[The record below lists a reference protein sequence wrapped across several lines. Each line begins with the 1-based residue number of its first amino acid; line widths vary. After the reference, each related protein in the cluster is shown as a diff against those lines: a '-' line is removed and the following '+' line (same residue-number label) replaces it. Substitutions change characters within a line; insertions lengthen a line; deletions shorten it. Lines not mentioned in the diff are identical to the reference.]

1 MFSGYLRGRAD
12 IYLPKNDRH
21 YTAKIAVEKADFPKL
36 TDLYFKYKTSQGDLS
51 GHFDFA
57 GVGSDARLLKGE
69 GLVKV
74 ADGNVFAI
82 PIFGP
87 LSELVSKMFAGVG
100 YSVAH
105 EASAP
110 FTIKEGVIH
119 TDKLR
124 VSGKLFAMLGHGD
137 VDFLKNNLDFDVRI
151 DATGPGALLTPLYQ
165 LFEYHGAGSL
175 TKPVWRP
182 KRF

>member
-1 MFSGYLRGRAD
+1 MTGSTD
-12 IYLPKNDRH
+12 ISLAKNNRR
-21 YTAKIAVEKADFPKL
+21 YTAKLAVEKADFPKV

-51 GHFDFA
+51 GTFDF
-57 GVGSDARLLKGE
+57 GGMGSDARFLQGQ
-69 GLVKV
+69 GRV
-74 ADGNVFAI
+74 AVSDGNVFAI

-87 LSELVSKMFAGVG
+87 LSELLSKMFSGAG

-137 VDFLKNNLDFDVRI
+137 VDFLKNKLDFDVRI
-151 DATGPGALLTPLYQ
+151 DAAGPGAVLTPLYK
-165 LFEYHGAGSL
+165 LFEYHGSGSL
-175 TKPVWRP
+175 TKPIWRP
-182 KRF
+182 RHF

>member
-1 MFSGYLRGRAD
+1 
-12 IYLPKNDRH
+12 
-21 YTAKIAVEKADFPKL
+21 
-36 TDLYFKYKTSQGDLS
+36 
-51 GHFDFA
+51 
-57 GVGSDARLLKGE
+57 VGSDVRFLKGE

-87 LSELVSKMFAGVG
+87 LSELVNKMFAGVG

-110 FTIKEGVIH
+110 FTIREGVIH

-124 VSGKLFAMLGHGD
+124 VNGKLFAMLGHGD
-137 VDFLKNNLDFDVRI
+137 VGFSQKQTRLRYPDRR
-151 DATGPGALLTPLYQ
+151 GRPRALLTPLYK
-165 LFEYHGAGSL
+165 LFEYHGEGTL
-175 TKPVWRP
+175 TKPIWRP